1 MPPHRQCGAVSG
13 NLKPPTVFDFMYS
26 YLYDTNIYRSLT
38 KSKGGKAIFNFN
50 HSLDKSP
57 ILKKIASQKVLFKMT
72 PFTLIE
78 ALGVAIPD
86 PKIKLPEQN
95 IVAQEK
101 RDVIDFISQEA
112 KLFYSIIPET
122 KREYLLKKAEE
133 QSRYT
138 SFEAKEIE
146 NIFINLP
153 LSSDTVGEYLNSCLL
168 FDYVC
173 KYPYPQKLE
182 IEMMYT
188 FFIPSFFI
196 TNPATSGLSKFR
208 IIKKIWDTIY
218 PKLYVKSDYPKD
230 VLEQMSR
237 SMKIKKHED
246 FVDCELIHMVCF
258 GDYYD
263 KGFRPV
269 VAFTCDDSKVV
280 LDRISIYKS
289 MVEVFLNLL
298 DEKANKSYRNIIKS
312 WKQGI
317 VVFCNFDGTFKEVIE
332 VNQIHPYI

>member
-1 MPPHRQCGAVSG
+1 
-13 NLKPPTVFDFMYS
+13 
-26 YLYDTNIYRSLT
+26 
-38 KSKGGKAIFNFN
+38 
-50 HSLDKSP
+50 
-57 ILKKIASQKVLFKMT
+57 MT